1 MIFLTVM
8 FLRAAEAPIWG
19 ADFKVRTKLVQSRAA
34 AWKTGVKGGDC
45 DGSSRMNVPSQIRTM
60 SMTPA
65 FLNDLSARLKL
76 LIESTPVNELDKNVR
91 AFMTGAFAKMDLVT
105 REEFDIQKAVLE
117 RTRAKLQAL
126 EAKVAEL
133 ESARDETGNPSR

>member
-1 MIFLTVM
+1 
-8 FLRAAEAPIWG
+8 
-19 ADFKVRTKLVQSRAA
+19 
-34 AWKTGVKGGDC
+34 
-45 DGSSRMNVPSQIRTM
+45 
-60 SMTPA
+60 MTPA